1 MQNYYGLAIRQNTD
15 DLYAMKK
22 SVGAILYHLTEND
35 DNEERHKFC
44 PRTKDSWC
52 KYQSD
57 KLTGKETYKSKV
69 NLPAA
74 IKSAILPIFQDLSK
88 DELLSKCLLGYT
100 QNANEAL
107 NKLIWQRCPK
117 STFVSKK
124 AVDLAAASAVSY
136 LNDGCSGLDRIFQ
149 SLGIKT

>member
-1 MQNYYGLAIRQNTD
+1 
-15 DLYAMKK
+15 MKK

-44 PRTKDSWC
+44 PRTEDGWC

-74 IKSAILPIFQDLSK
+74 SKSAILPIFPDLSK
-88 DELLSKCLLGYT
+88 DELLSKCLHGYT
-100 QNANEAL
+100 QNANEAPK
-107 NKLIWQRCPK
+107 KLIWQRCRK
-117 STFVSKK
+117 SAFVSKK
-124 AVDLAAASAVSY
+124 TVDLAAASANLY
-136 LNDGCSGLDRIFQ
+136 FNDGCSGLDRIFQ
-149 SLGIKT
+149 SLGINMEDIQ

>member
-1 MQNYYGLAIRQNTD
+1 
-15 DLYAMKK
+15 MKK
-22 SVGAILYHLTEND
+22 SVGAILYHLTENAD
-35 DNEERHKFC
+35 SEERHKFC
-44 PRTKDSWC
+44 PRTEDSWC

-69 NLPAA
+69 NLPVA

-88 DELLSKCLLGYT
+88 DELLSKCLRGCI

-117 STFVSKK
+117 SIFVSKK
-124 AVDLAAASAVSY
+124 IVDLATASAVLY
-136 LNDGCSGLDRIFQ
+136 FNDGCNGLSSFRGLVSKMEHIQ
-149 SLGIKT
+149 

>member
-1 MQNYYGLAIRQNTD
+1 MLIVKRDRFCQR
-15 DLYAMKK
+15 
-22 SVGAILYHLTEND
+22 TE
-35 DNEERHKFC
+35 
-44 PRTKDSWC
+44 DSWC

-69 NLPAA
+69 NLPVE

-88 DELLSKCLLGYT
+88 DELLSKCLHGHT

-124 AVDLAAASAVSY
+124 IVDLATASAVLY
-136 LNDGCSGLDRIFQ
+136 FNDGCNGLERIFQ
-149 SLGIKT
+149 RFGIKNGVYKMKLDAKIDQCHVCNTNRKSTQKVK